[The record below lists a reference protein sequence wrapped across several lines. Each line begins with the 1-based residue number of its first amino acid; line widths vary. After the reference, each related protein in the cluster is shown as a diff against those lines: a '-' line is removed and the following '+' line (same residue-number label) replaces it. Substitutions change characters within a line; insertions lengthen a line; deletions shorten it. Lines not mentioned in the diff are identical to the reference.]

1 MSKKTIMPDSITGDL
16 SLKLIINVRPDF
28 ILVNVGKVNRVFM
41 CASTHRR
48 SPLLAR
54 VFLPCLALSVPG
66 VSVKWHR
73 GAVPVPAP

>member
-1 MSKKTIMPDSITGDL
+1 MPDSITAEL

-28 ILVNVGKVNRVFM
+28 ILVKRTWEN
-41 CASTHRR
+41 STVCSTRR
-48 SPLLAR
+48 LAPLHAR
-54 VFLPCLALSVPG
+54 VFLPCLAASVPG